1 MSTKTMNVK
10 NYNALNKTSSKSFS
24 SLNDEFIDVVNTLRN
39 EAKKNKVSGMSL
51 EDINKIIK
59 ATRKEKNL

>member
-39 EAKKNKVSGMSL
+39 EAKKNNISGMSL
-51 EDINKIIK
+51 KEINRIIK
-59 ATRKEKNL
+59 ATRKNQNL

>member
-51 EDINKIIK
+51 EDINRIIK

>member
-1 MSTKTMNVK
+1 MNVK

>member
-10 NYNALNKTSSKSFS
+10 NYNALNKTSLESFS